1 MHARVIRTK
10 IRPDRFDEAGQLF
23 RDEVLA
29 AANEQPELSTI
40 ALLGSRETGDGITFA
55 LWQTE
60 QAMRAAQESGW
71 TQQQVGRFA
80 SMLVAEPTIESFEV
94 SVRDR
99 PVTQEISHARVVTV
113 QITPDRLDEAVAIY
127 QDSVVPTAKE
137 HNGYLGAL
145 LLTDRSTGKGV
156 SIVAWASE
164 ADLKASDSSG
174 YLQAQ
179 LAKFS
184 ELFTAPPT
192 VEVFEVAAVRLGA

>member
-1 MHARVIRTK
+1 MYARVIRTT
-10 IRPDRFDEAGQLF
+10 IRPGQFDAAAQLF

-40 ALLGSRETGDGITFA
+40 ALLGNRETGEGLTFT

-71 TQQQVGRFA
+71 TQQQVGKFTG
-80 SMLVAEPTIESFEV
+80 MLVAEPKIESFEV

-99 PVTQEISHARVVTV
+99 PVTEELSHARVVTV
-113 QITPDRLDEAVAIY
+113 QVKQDRLDEAVAIY
-127 QDSVVPTAKE
+127 RDSVVATAKE
-137 HNGYLGAL
+137 HKGYLGAL

-164 ADLKASDSSG
+164 ADLKASDTSG

-184 ELFTAPPT
+184 EVFAAPPT
-192 VEVFEVAAVRLGA
+192 VEIFEVGAVRLGA